1 MSKFEIGDNQI
12 FSEARWYVL
21 RTRPKSEH
29 IAANAL
35 AQRSGIEVY
44 CPRLKFRKMTSR
56 GKVTFTEALFPGYIF
71 AHFSVQQHLRT
82 VSYSNAVL
90 NVLKFG
96 NQCASVSDVV
106 ISQLR
111 ENMGGA
117 DLKNIE
123 ITPELGEEAEICLGP
138 FKGMRGTVSD
148 LCHADKRVWVLL
160 DFLGRVNNVQV
171 PIADVKAKQNPVI
184 ALNVH

>member
-1 MSKFEIGDNQI
+1 MDNYI
-12 FSEARWYVL
+12 LSEPRWYVL

-29 IAANAL
+29 IAAKGL
-35 AQRSGIEVY
+35 ACRSGIEVY
-44 CPRLKFRKMTSR
+44 CPRLKFRKITSR

-71 AHFSVQQHLRT
+71 AYFSTQQHFRT

-96 NQCASVSDVV
+96 NQCASVSDLV

-111 ENMGGA
+111 EIMGGE

-123 ITPELGEEAEICLGP
+123 ISPELGEEAEICFGP

-184 ALNVH
+184 ALNIH

>member
-1 MSKFEIGDNQI
+1 MSKFEIGDNQV

-71 AHFSVQQHLRT
+71 AYFSEIFHYFSHVFRRRT
-82 VSYSNAVL
+82 
-90 NVLKFG
+90 
-96 NQCASVSDVV
+96 
-106 ISQLR
+106 
-111 ENMGGA
+111 
-117 DLKNIE
+117 
-123 ITPELGEEAEICLGP
+123 
-138 FKGMRGTVSD
+138 
-148 LCHADKRVWVLL
+148 
-160 DFLGRVNNVQV
+160 
-171 PIADVKAKQNPVI
+171 
-184 ALNVH
+184 